1 MSRFS
6 DQQNSDQPRD
16 PQDNYYYSLPKIMYG
31 LMKELQRSNALKALE
46 LRLRVK
52 DDDPRA
58 DEVDDEV
65 ERIMSTDPAGRY
77 GKGR

>member
-1 MSRFS
+1 MSRFN
-6 DQQNSDQPRD
+6 DQRDEQQPRD

-31 LMKELQRSNALKALE
+31 LMKELQRANALKALE
-46 LRLRVK
+46 IRLGVE
-52 DDDPRA
+52 DNDSRA
-58 DEVDDEV
+58 DEVDEEV